1 MSKNVTLGM
10 KKTAGISKYN
20 LKWQLVRAAIKG
32 NKVKFDDKIE
42 LVLDY
47 LGEEESLQAWERV
60 YNYLEG
66 LERGYKSSSDE
77 YKMDVIRGILSQLKT
92 AKENL
97 ELKIE
102 EEDDWGCFSDEE
114 VKKIGIKLYKDL
126 FLRSKKW
133 LEGGYI
139 HKEQEAFIDKLHGSL
154 IKAGVDYFGENYKI
168 DALREMRHNASKLK
182 NKHKFFF

>member
-1 MSKNVTLGM
+1 MRKSENIT
-10 KKTAGISKYN
+10 KYN
-20 LKWQLVRAAIKG
+20 LKWQLVRVRIKG
-32 NKVKFDDKIE
+32 SKVSFDDKIE
-42 LVLDY
+42 AVLNY
-47 LGEEESLQAWERV
+47 LEEEESLQAWERV

-102 EEDDWGCFSDEE
+102 EEDDWDCFSDEG

-139 HKEQEAFIDKLHGSL
+139 HKEQEAFIDKLHDALVKVG
-154 IKAGVDYFGENYKI
+154 AGDFKESYKI
-168 DALREMRHNASKLK
+168 DALGEMRHNASKLK